1 MDKHCVHK
9 TQGRVCAAEIRFDIV
24 DGKIFNVEFVNGC
37 RGNTQ
42 GVAMLAEG
50 MDAKEVAHR
59 LKDIDC
65 HGGYSC
71 PKELAAAIESAIN
84 DVNE

>member
-1 MDKHCVHK
+1 MDQHCVHK
-9 TQGRVCAAEIRFDIV
+9 TKGRVCAEEIRFDLV
-24 DGKIFNVEFVNGC
+24 DGKIFNIEFVNGC

-42 GVAMLAEG
+42 GVSMLAEG
-50 MDAKEVAHR
+50 MDAREVAER

-71 PKELAAAIESAIN
+71 PKELAAAIEAALE
-84 DVNE
+84 DPQE